1 MRRGWIILVLL
12 VGFFSFAAPVS
23 AKPQKKGND
32 YYQSGTEY
40 SKKKPKTQ
48 QNGLAG
54 DPQRSV
60 KKSNKRSDVPAVP
73 EPSTA
78 MLMLA
83 GMAGLLGV
91 GRRFKKM

>member
-1 MRRGWIILVLL
+1 MRRGWMFLFLL
-12 VGFFSFAAPVS
+12 VVVFSFAAPAG
-23 AKPQKKGND
+23 AKTQKKGND
-32 YYQSGTEY
+32 YYQAEY

-48 QNGLAG
+48 QNGLAV
-54 DPQRSV
+54 DPQRSA
-60 KKSNKRSDVPAVP
+60 KKPNKRSDVPAVP